1 MVDVLL
7 FGEDPGGVDVIVPL
21 KKKFDAI
28 GVTSRV
34 LSSGP
39 GTAVWLRHA
48 IAFDDITAAVADPLQ
63 TSKVRSQLELHRP
76 KVLVTATSFPRRVE
90 KLFRREARVMGIP
103 SVMVLDADRP
113 DLYRTD
119 REELESRPDLAVSIG
134 PRMTAQL
141 IGAGYDAEKVMTAGH
156 LALADIAAAGR
167 NIPSDQISTWK
178 RGFMETS
185 DSRELVVVFS
195 ENIARIF
202 GEAGALAEF
211 GYHEGIVIPG
221 VLRAIA
227 ATASRFDLCYEIVV
241 KLHPKEPPG
250 DFHAVLDGL
259 RCERLHLRE
268 VTACDNLRL
277 IRASDHVF
285 GMFSIIMVWSALL
298 GQPTFS
304 YQPNARRKNLLV
316 TVEDG
321 VVPCCWREAELDDM
335 VARFLT
341 DTQWRNH
348 WNQRI
353 AAWAPAPVEGVGAV
367 VDRILRLAARAENLR
382 SRLS

>member
-7 FGEDPGGVDVIVPL
+7 FGEDPGGVDVIVPI
-21 KKKFDAI
+21 KKRLDAI

-90 KLFRREARVMGIP
+90 KLFRREARAMGIP

-167 NIPSDQISTWK
+167 NIPSDEIATWK
-178 RGFMETS
+178 RGFMES
-185 DSRELVVVFS
+185 NDGRELVVVFS
-195 ENIARIF
+195 ENIARIY
-202 GEAGALAEF
+202 GEAGALAQF
-211 GYHEGIVIPG
+211 GYHERVVVPG
-221 VLRAIA
+221 VLHAIA
-227 ATASRFDLCYEIVV
+227 ASARRFDRRFEIVV
-241 KLHPKEPPG
+241 KLHPKEAPG
-250 DFHAVLDGL
+250 GFDAAFDGL
-259 RCERLHLRE
+259 RCDWLHVRE

-277 IRASDHVF
+277 IRASDHIF
-285 GMFSIIMVWSALL
+285 GMFSIVMVWSALL

-321 VVPCCWREAELDDM
+321 VVPCCWSEGEVDDM

-348 WNQRI
+348 WRQRI
-353 AAWAPAPVEGVGAV
+353 ATWVPTRLEGIGPV
-367 VDRILRLAARAENLR
+367 VDRILRLAASEEYG
-382 SRLS
+382 